1 MGPSVG
7 FLSFIFTFQDDFAV
21 MFQLFHLSLAILP
34 HFCSAGVSRDRNDQN
49 HADPQE
55 RALPML
61 ANPSSLDLISVPGTV
76 PAIVQVETPSGNRL
90 KIECDSEMGTG
101 LNARSCF
108 DSLAEAPTGDIQES
122 WGINLPG
129 RQVDFTLPIL
139 LVGGMY
145 TSEKRHIEY

>member
-1 MGPSVG
+1 
-7 FLSFIFTFQDDFAV
+7 
-21 MFQLFHLSLAILP
+21 
-34 HFCSAGVSRDRNDQN
+34 
-49 HADPQE
+49 
-55 RALPML
+55 ML

-90 KIECDSEMGTG
+90 KIECDSTKYGAG

-108 DSLAEAPTGDIQES
+108 DSLFEAPTGDIQES

-129 RQVDFTLPIL
+129 RQVDFTLPIV

-145 TSEKRHIEY
+145 TSEKRHSEY